1 MERLQRRMAKYQCN
15 HEHVHK
21 MNGHPQHHGAL
32 VLVNGRCLM
41 LTHNHG
47 PGGVDSSSVRVHGGT
62 GLYTLGGVA
71 PRDVLGS
78 LYRLT
83 LGNPAACEPAMSVT
97 GLDEGEVRGSGV
109 REVAQ

>member
-1 MERLQRRMAKYQCN
+1 
-15 HEHVHK
+15 

-47 PGGVDSSSVRVHGGT
+47 PGGVDSSSVRVH
-62 GLYTLGGVA
+62 
-71 PRDVLGS
+71 DS
-78 LYRLT
+78 
-83 LGNPAACEPAMSVT
+83 AACEPAMSVT
-97 GLDEGEVRGSGV
+97 GLDEGKVRGSGV